1 MLVGFF
7 LHLKACKLP
16 VSTREFLTLLE
27 ALDER
32 VVSTSLT
39 DFYTLARATLV
50 KDEQHF
56 DRFDVAFGTYFN
68 GIESVF
74 DVSGDIPDEWLRR
87 ELELKLSDEDK
98 RLVAVENTRS
108 IRKKDLVLNDHQPEI
123 EVDSQTYE
131 VRADGELLRCEPAT
145 VLPLAQRYFLF

>member
-56 DRFDVAFGTYFN
+56 DRFDVAFGTFFN

-74 DVSGDIPDEWLRR
+74 DASSTALRPLR
-87 ELELKLSDEDK
+87 SMA
-98 RLVAVENTRS
+98 RFVACPSRIICACPISFE
-108 IRKKDLVLNDHQPEI
+108 K
-123 EVDSQTYE
+123 
-131 VRADGELLRCEPAT
+131 
-145 VLPLAQRYFLF
+145 